1 MGNILLIT
9 TTIRN
14 HMPAKINLID
24 LILIVVSAIAIII
37 ASKMFTLRST
47 YEHDTNELAK
57 QIHTLSEANKKLQY
71 QVEHP
76 PSLEN
81 LKLQLKLVEDGASIE
96 EAKLIIEQSTE
107 AGLNPK

>member
-1 MGNILLIT
+1 M
-9 TTIRN
+9 TI
-14 HMPAKINLID
+14 KDDLSD
-24 LILIVVSAIAIII
+24 LIIIVVSVIII
-37 ASKMFTLRST
+37 IIISKIFILRST
-47 YEHDTNELAK
+47 YEQDTNELAR

-71 QVEHP
+71 QIEHP

>member
-1 MGNILLIT
+1 MKIKDDLIY
-9 TTIRN
+9 
-14 HMPAKINLID
+14 

-37 ASKMFTLRST
+37 VSKMFMLRST

-57 QIHTLSEANKKLQY
+57 QIHTLSETNKKLQY

>member
-1 MGNILLIT
+1 MIT
-9 TTIRN
+9 
-14 HMPAKINLID
+14 KINLID
-24 LILIVVSAIAIII
+24 IILLVFFASMIII
-37 ASKMFTLRST
+37 VSKMFTFRST

-81 LKLQLKLVEDGASIE
+81 LKLQLKLVEDGASTE

-107 AGLNPK
+107 AGLSPKL

>member
-1 MGNILLIT
+1 M
-9 TTIRN
+9 TI
-14 HMPAKINLID
+14 KDNLIYQ
-24 LILIVVSAIAIII
+24 ILVMYSVTIII
-37 ASKMFTLRST
+37 GMSNIFILRSV
-47 YEHDTNELAK
+47 YKHDTNELAR

-107 AGLNPK
+107 AGLSPKL